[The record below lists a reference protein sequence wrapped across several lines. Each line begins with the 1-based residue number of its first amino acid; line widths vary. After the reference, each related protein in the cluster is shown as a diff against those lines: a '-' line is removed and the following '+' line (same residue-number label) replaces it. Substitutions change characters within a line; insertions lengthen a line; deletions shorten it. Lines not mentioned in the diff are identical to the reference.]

1 MIHRMQPLLRYV
13 FSYRVLVY
21 CCSTQEHYRV
31 VPTVPLLFDTSLA
44 NAEDDADVNQ
54 SEREPLL
61 PASSS
66 SAILVTASLDN
77 KNSAASP
84 CTMPRRDPTEILEPC
99 MDPTD
104 SQLLSYGSQ
113 GNSPPRRM
121 SSRTASQI
129 ADNGMSPL
137 LMHRLEATARN

>member
-1 MIHRMQPLLRYV
+1 M
-13 FSYRVLVY
+13 
-21 CCSTQEHYRV
+21 

-84 CTMPRRDPTEILEPC
+84 YTMPRRDPTEILEPC

-104 SQLLSYGSQ
+104 PQLLSYGSQ
-113 GNSPPRRM
+113 GNSPPRHM
-121 SSRTASQI
+121 SRTASQI